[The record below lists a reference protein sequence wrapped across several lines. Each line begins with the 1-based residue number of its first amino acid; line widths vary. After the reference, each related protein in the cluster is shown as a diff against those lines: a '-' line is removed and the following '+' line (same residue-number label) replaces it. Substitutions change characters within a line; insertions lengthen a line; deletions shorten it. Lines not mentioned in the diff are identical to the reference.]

1 MHDTRTEKVLKS
13 LDPFTTEAP
22 KYRHIIDN
30 CTMYAVQPN
39 DNKIWLKSDWVL
51 VQWASCEHP
60 NPFETWKLP
69 KNQARE
75 YFDSLISEND
85 LNVPPHLKYRT

>member
-1 MHDTRTEKVLKS
+1 MHDTRTEKVLNN
-13 LDPFTTEAP
+13 LNMFDNEEF
-22 KYRHIIDN
+22 YRNIIDN
-30 CTMYAVQPN
+30 CSMYAVKPN
-39 DNKIWLKSDWVL
+39 GNKLWLMDNWVL
-51 VQWASCEHP
+51 VQWASCEHH